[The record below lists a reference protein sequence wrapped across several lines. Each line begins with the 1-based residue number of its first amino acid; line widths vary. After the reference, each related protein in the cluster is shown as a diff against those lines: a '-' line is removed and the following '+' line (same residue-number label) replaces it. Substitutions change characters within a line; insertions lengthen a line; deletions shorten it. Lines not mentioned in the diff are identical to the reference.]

1 MFIRSLLRLSS
12 DTTNSGAQRLRSIAL
27 PDRKA
32 ELQAHPAISAEPCG
46 FRFIL
51 TFMNERRLSRSDR
64 LLSGIGSALRGIAST
79 PATATRTN
87 PATGTAE
94 GPLTEPERRHAAAL
108 MRVNHAGEIA
118 AQGLYQGHAA
128 VARSSRVALHLQA
141 AARDELDHLAWC
153 EQRLRELGA
162 RPSVLGPAWFAGA
175 WLIGAVSGVM
185 GDRWSLG
192 FVEETERQV
201 SAHLAGHLAEL
212 PGNDARSRAIVAK
225 MRDDE
230 ERHGA
235 DARSAGGR
243 PPPSIVR
250 KLMRVSASAMT
261 RTSYNW

>member
-1 MFIRSLLRLSS
+1 
-12 DTTNSGAQRLRSIAL
+12 
-27 PDRKA
+27 
-32 ELQAHPAISAEPCG
+32 
-46 FRFIL
+46 
-51 TFMNERRLSRSDR
+51 
-64 LLSGIGSALRGIAST
+64 
-79 PATATRTN
+79 
-87 PATGTAE
+87 
-94 GPLTEPERRHAAAL
+94 

-128 VARSSRVALHLQA
+128 VARSIRVAEHLQA

-162 RPSVLGPAWFAGA
+162 KPSVLRPAWFAGA

-201 SAHLAGHLAEL
+201 SAHLASHLAEL
-212 PGNDARSRAIVAK
+212 PGNDARSRAIVTK
-225 MRDDE
+225 MREDE

-235 DARSAGGR
+235 EARSRGGR
-243 PPPSIVR
+243 ALPSIVR
-250 KLMRVSASAMT
+250 KLMRMSASAMT